1 MTSHTDSEIITELLG
16 YHRMALDSDN
26 VLRRQGADWAR
37 DVLTDLMYD
46 DPDRCWR
53 IVRLAALQ
61 DPNDEALMFFGVT
74 LSGLLR
80 DHPELIEVMAHDV
93 VENPKLSEVM
103 SWVMEDDAIDSSVWS
118 RIESL
123 SGPKK

>member
-1 MTSHTDSEIITELLG
+1 MTNHPDSEIVTELLG
-16 YHRMALDSDN
+16 YHRMALDSEN

-61 DPNDEALMFFGVT
+61 DPNEEALMFFGVT

-93 VENPKLSEVM
+93 VENPELSELM
-103 SWVMEDDAIDSSVWS
+103 SWVMEDDAIDPSVWS

-123 SGPKK
+123 SEPKK